1 MKQDLMHKDVNDVN
15 ITPEERRSNLAAL
28 AAESE
33 GLGLVHPGKSRLAGP
48 GHPDRREAP
57 RHRPLREAGIA
68 CAAWPTRRSAGSFR
82 SPKTAW
88 PSCCCSPGAVCPGWA
103 RACGSGLPCAAS
115 TTSAAAAASG
125 ACWSGCTCTRPSSW
139 APASRRG
146 GDRAAVGIHHRH
158 HRPL

>member
-15 ITPEERRSNLAAL
+15 ITPEERRSIWQLWRQNLKDWAWYIREIPTGWTWTSRTAVSATSSPPAGGL
-28 AAESE
+28 AS
-33 GLGLVHPGKSRLAGP
+33 LRSLA
-48 GHPDRREAP
+48 
-57 RHRPLREAGIA
+57 
-68 CAAWPTRRSAGSFR
+68 TRRSAGSFR

-103 RACGSGLPCAAS
+103 RACGSGLPAPQAQHPPQRQHPGLAG
-115 TTSAAAAASG
+115 AAA
-125 ACWSGCTCTRPSSW
+125 P
-139 APASRRG
+139 APGHLPGHLRHGGG